1 MDLFTDT
8 SPFVELD
15 NRRFRPMLPTSATSL
30 NEKHSLLLPE
40 HVVKDSSVLDLGS
53 CIGATGY
60 WALRLGAQRYLG
72 VEHQAGYA
80 DLSRELLK
88 NFSAAEI
95 ATVTAE
101 DYLSKTDEPF
111 DVVCLLGVAHGVFDP
126 LSLIR
131 DAARR
136 AERYLCFD
144 DMGWE
149 TDQPVLTVDVA
160 TKMPLAGQRAATVG
174 FGWFLSPRAVH
185 QIMGFL
191 GFDLDMAHTFVG
203 PRRWVCRYVRV
214 RGEAQEA
221 SFAEQTETWGPQG
234 GTQ

>member
-1 MDLFTDT
+1 MELFTHE

-15 NRRFRPMLPTSATSL
+15 NRRFRPQLPTSAKSL
-30 NEKHSLLLPE
+30 NDKHSLLLPE
-40 HVVKDSSVLDLGS
+40 HIVKGASVLDLGS

-60 WALRLGAQRYLG
+60 WATHYGARRYLG
-72 VEHQAGYA
+72 VEHQAGYV
-80 DLSRELLK
+80 DLSRQLL
-88 NFSAAEI
+88 NEFDVAQIEQS
-95 ATVTAE
+95 TAE
-101 DYLSKTDEPF
+101 DYLVKTDETF

-131 DAARR
+131 NSARR

-149 TDQPVLTVDVA
+149 TEHPVLMVDPM
-160 TKMPLAGQRAATVG
+160 TKMPLAGQHAATVG

-185 QIMGFL
+185 MIMGFL
-191 GFDLDMAHTFVG
+191 GFELDMPSTFVG

-221 SFAEQTETWGPQG
+221 SFAQQTEPWVAQG
-234 GTQ
+234 T